1 MHFWH
6 LFKSL
11 EDKRGIVSSF
21 SKRKKGEKRGR
32 EGEACTGSFR
42 SHF

>member
-1 MHFWH
+1 MHFWD

-11 EDKRGIVSSF
+11 EDKRGIVSSS
-21 SKRKKGEKRGR
+21 SKRKRGEKRGR